1 MAKITPTQNTSA
13 QNQDPVVL
21 STSATAQLKRAV
33 DGSALTPTGSDYPAV
48 AQMTGSHVISG
59 EALISTDVFQLVGAV
74 NTGGT
79 AFPLEGGTATYGS
92 AVVLHVR
99 ETGPATTLSVHSV
112 NVTSGTAEL
121 GTAISTG
128 RKHIE
133 FYNAGTGIV
142 YLGPS
147 TVGTASGFPLGTA
160 TSRSFNSGHRWYAT
174 IENAAGTSAIRV
186 LEMS

>member
-1 MAKITPTQNTSA
+1 MAKITPTQNTSS
-13 QNQDPVVL
+13 QNQDPIVL
-21 STSATAQLKRAV
+21 STSATGQLKRSV
-33 DGSALTPTGSDYPAV
+33 DGSALTPTGSDYPAA

-59 EALISTDVFQLVGAV
+59 ESLVATDVFQLVGGV
-74 NTGGT
+74 NGGGT

-92 AVVLHVR
+92 AIVLHVR
-99 ETGPATTLSVHSV
+99 ETGPATSLAVHAV

-121 GTAISTG
+121 GTAISSG

-133 FYNAGTGIV
+133 FYNAGTGTV

-147 TVGTASGFPLGTA
+147 TVGTATGFPLG
-160 TSRSFNSGHRWYAT
+160 SGVVMSFNSAHRWYAT
-174 IENAAGTSAIRV
+174 IINAAGTSAIRV